1 MWLDREDSQTELYVG
16 PPVRTRGSDPLGV
29 PSLVP
34 ADAMRSSFAHLE
46 RAVPRQRHERPLV
59 TPITIGLAA
68 LCVIAGVSIGRWI
81 SRAPA
86 HDHASVSTS
95 TSAMTVTA
103 SAAATTPAAPTP
115 APTTPAATT
124 PSVARAIAMPAQS
137 AKPSA
142 KPIVK
147 PIVEPI
153 VTATP
158 IVEAPPPAPAALP
171 PTTLRIETT
180 PAGATVAFVG
190 TDGATTIVGT
200 SPVDATIDPAHAYD
214 VLVTLADHVSRV
226 EHVAPT
232 GNHHL
237 AIALASAR

>member
-1 MWLDREDSQTELYVG
+1 MWLDPEDSQTELYVG
-16 PPVRTRGSDPLGV
+16 PPVRPRGSDPLGV
-29 PSLVP
+29 PSLVMPTLATSSLVP
-34 ADAMRSSFAHLE
+34 AEAMRSSFAHLE
-46 RAVPRQRHERPLV
+46 RAVPRQRRQRHDRPLV
-59 TPITIGLAA
+59 TPITVGLAA

-81 SRAPA
+81 SRAPG
-86 HDHASVSTS
+86 HDQAL
-95 TSAMTVTA
+95 A
-103 SAAATTPAAPTP
+103 SATNATNVSAPTATTPAAATP
-115 APTTPAATT
+115 VGTIPSAAH
-124 PSVARAIAMPAQS
+124 AIAMPA
-137 AKPSA
+137 
-142 KPIVK
+142 K

-158 IVEAPPPAPAALP
+158 IVEASAPAPAALP
-171 PTTLRIETT
+171 PTTLRVETM

-214 VLVTLADHVSRV
+214 VLVTLPNHVSRV

-237 AIALASAR
+237 ALALASAH